1 MTELE
6 KEVFQCQKQDLL
18 SYIAL
23 PLIKVSPDLI
33 GEGYFRTY
41 LTFSGKIVI
50 TASTV
55 RDHFKFYLHE
65 DYLLSFKEQDKI
77 HIVFNHPKQYEEA
90 IISILNG
97 QYSKIPQNAIG
108 AIKIYSGMKFN
119 FPVYGGRKYTH
130 PVLSGILKEKSIN
143 EKLEQVGLSYGEECL
158 PPLHLYEDLID
169 LDTVI
174 I

>member
-6 KEVFQCQKQDLL
+6 KEIFQCQKQDLL
-18 SYIAL
+18 SYLAL

-41 LTFSGKIVI
+41 LTFSGKIVV

-65 DYLLSFKEQDKI
+65 NYLLSFEERDKI
-77 HIVFNHPKQYEEA
+77 YIVFNHPKQYEKA
-90 IISILNG
+90 ILSILNG
-97 QYSKIPQNAIG
+97 EYSKIPKESISTL
-108 AIKIYSGMKFN
+108 KIYSGMKYN
-119 FPVYGGRKYTH
+119 FPVYGGKTYTH
-130 PVLSGILKEKSIN
+130 PVLSGILKEDN
-143 EKLEQVGLSYGEECL
+143 LRVRLEKAGLSYGEEMI

>member
-6 KEVFQCQKQDLL
+6 KQIFQCQKQDLL

-23 PLIKVSPDLI
+23 PLIKISPDLI
-33 GEGYFRTY
+33 GEGYFKTY

-65 DYLLSFKEQDKI
+65 NYLLSFKEHDKI
-77 HIVFNHPKQYEEA
+77 YLVFNHPKQYEEA

-97 QYSKIPQNAIG
+97 SYSQIPKEAIG
-108 AIKIYSGMKFN
+108 MIKIYSGMKFN
-119 FPVYGGRKYTH
+119 FPVYGGKKYTH
-130 PVLSGILKEKSIN
+130 PILSGILKENSI
-143 EKLEQVGLSYGEECL
+143 KMRLEQAELNYNGEFI
-158 PPLHLYEDLID
+158 PPLDLYEDLID